1 MRTFPFTTRTFLFPH
16 AEHLKTALRS
26 KIIAAQSCGFLLD
39 GRSPNILIIVRRR
52 DHMEATTLL
61 DIDPN
66 DVAILRCLGQRSSDT
81 YTIPVAILRCLGQ
94 RSSDRYTIPVAI
106 LRSLGKRPSDRY
118 TIRTLRPFNKL
129 GNPIPGKYKALRGN
143 EIIILQVK

>member
-94 RSSDRYTIPVAI
+94 RSSDRYTI
-106 LRSLGKRPSDRY
+106 
-118 TIRTLRPFNKL
+118 RTLRPFNKL